1 MFETEPGERPQ
12 ELEEEPGDTG
22 EEAGEDQAVTP
33 AEDQPGSGP
42 ETGDQP
48 DPDREGPDP
57 DSVNP
62 AG

>member
-1 MFETEPGERPQ
+1 MFETEPGERPA
-12 ELEEEPGDTG
+12 EHAEEPAGTGDGEEE
-22 EEAGEDQAVTP
+22 AVTP

-42 ETGDQP
+42 EGGEQP

-62 AG
+62 AT